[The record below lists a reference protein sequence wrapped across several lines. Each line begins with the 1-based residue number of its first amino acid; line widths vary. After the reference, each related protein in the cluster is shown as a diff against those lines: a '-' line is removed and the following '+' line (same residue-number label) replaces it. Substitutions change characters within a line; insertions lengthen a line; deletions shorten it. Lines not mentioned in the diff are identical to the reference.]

1 MPKFYI
7 TTPIYYVNE
16 RPHIG
21 HAYTTIAADTLARY
35 YRLKKYQVM
44 FLTGTDEHGLK
55 VARAAAAKNLP
66 PKEYVDQVAG
76 EFQKTWQKLG
86 ILYDNFIRTTDSSHI
101 KMVQEILQK
110 LYSKDLI
117 YKGKY
122 KGLYCVGCEAYKT
135 EKELV
140 NGKCPD
146 HNKAPEKTEEECYL
160 FKLSKYQGKIYEII
174 KSHKLKIEPESR
186 KNEIL
191 SFLNNEKLEDIAI
204 SRQKT
209 KVFWGIELPF
219 DKSHTLYVWLDA
231 FLNYL
236 SGINWPSEESKQF
249 WPPDIQL
256 MAKDILRV
264 HSTIWLALLLALDL
278 PLPKKI
284 FAHGFFT
291 INGQKMSKTIGNVI
305 NPNLLAEK
313 YGSDAVRYFLLRE
326 FPFGSDGDFSE
337 IRLRERYNADLAN
350 DLGNLV
356 QRILAMAVKNRVKIK
371 EQRVK
376 IKEQKVKILPEVA
389 RNIEDLKFKEALDKI
404 WELVL
409 EANQNIDKNEPWN
422 LAKKDP
428 KKLEEFL
435 NQISDKILTIAE
447 NLKPFLPETSKKIFK
462 QFQDLKPEV
471 LFPKLD

>member
-1 MPKFYI
+1 
-7 TTPIYYVNE
+7 
-16 RPHIG
+16 
-21 HAYTTIAADTLARY
+21 
-35 YRLKKYQVM
+35 
-44 FLTGTDEHGLK
+44 
-55 VARAAAAKNLP
+55 
-66 PKEYVDQVAG
+66 
-76 EFQKTWQKLG
+76 
-86 ILYDNFIRTTDSSHI
+86 
-101 KMVQEILQK
+101 
-110 LYSKDLI
+110 
-117 YKGKY
+117 
-122 KGLYCVGCEAYKT
+122 
-135 EKELV
+135 
-140 NGKCPD
+140 
-146 HNKAPEKTEEECYL
+146 
-160 FKLSKYQGKIYEII
+160 
-174 KSHKLKIEPESR
+174 
-186 KNEIL
+186 
-191 SFLNNEKLEDIAI
+191 
-204 SRQKT
+204 
-209 KVFWGIELPF
+209 
-219 DKSHTLYVWLDA
+219 
-231 FLNYL
+231 
-236 SGINWPSEESKQF
+236 
-249 WPPDIQL
+249 
-256 MAKDILRV
+256 
-264 HSTIWLALLLALDL
+264 
-278 PLPKKI
+278 
-284 FAHGFFT
+284 
-291 INGQKMSKTIGNVI
+291 MSKTIGNVI

-376 IKEQKVKILPEVA
+376 IKGQRVKILPEVA